1 MLDGIFFRIE
11 IYGVFLIQDVKVNA
25 ACKTNFSGRMAK
37 RIEGKRGLFFL
48 LAAFLKVSVKS
59 FVAQR
64 ESGSFE
70 EVFRVKFLRFFV

>member
-1 MLDGIFFRIE
+1 MLDEIFFRIE

-48 LAAFLKVSVKS
+48 HAAFLRKVSVKS

-64 ESGSFE
+64 ESSFE